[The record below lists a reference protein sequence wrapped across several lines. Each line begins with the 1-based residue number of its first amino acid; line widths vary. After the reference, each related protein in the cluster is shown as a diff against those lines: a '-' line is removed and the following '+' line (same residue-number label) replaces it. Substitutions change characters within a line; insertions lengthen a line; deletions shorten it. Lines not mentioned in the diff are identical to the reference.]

1 MAQMKGLRKEL
12 VEAMWQGIINAAD
25 EQVLRK
31 RTKVNFESRTRN
43 DKTQDEIQQHHVEA
57 GKVDCEITVRM
68 KERERILQRRARHF
82 H

>member
-1 MAQMKGLRKEL
+1 MKGLRKEL

-43 DKTQDEIQQHHVEA
+43 DKTQDEIQQYHVEA

-68 KERERILQRRARHF
+68 KKRERILQRRARHF
-82 H
+82 HQG